1 MSKLGKMVKGM
12 VKTKKESVMGKL
24 GDAPYED
31 PMEPWSAKYNQPV
44 KEETLTEESI
54 LYRYIRSK
62 GYSPEHMDFAHRSA
76 FARSRAFKS
85 YKILHQ
91 KTLEKPQGGL
101 NDIIVQKE
109 EIESI
114 SEAGVG
120 KLMNFI
126 KAKGLDPTSM
136 DGNQKKN
143 YSGSS
148 EYRVFKVLHP
158 EDPKKKLLQ
167 DKKKLKET
175 SGMGERGEDWADAT
189 DEPFVK
195 VKAKTKKLKEEA
207 DEIDTVTMDIPL
219 LIRILEFAREDA
231 KTDMDLHKVVETL
244 IKMRGDG
251 TLSMQSY
258 AKIVAIKEHIESL
271 DEISK
276 KTAQSYLVKA
286 GKELN
291 TGSKT
296 PQKRDKRI
304 DGYWNAS
311 KRLSNEKPTSEE
323 VEELSELSKETLKS
337 YQHKASV
344 SRGEN
349 SVAAFKSKD
358 TDRSKYL
365 AVDAKRTK
373 GLDAVRKRIDAKN
386 KADAAKHMDHP
397 KEPLKSKYPLGGR
410 DEKFGRSYSEEVE
423 NLSELSKATLK
434 SYIKGRGE
442 TIHADKRDS
451 NAARNTAADAEYH
464 GQQKKA
470 DDWHDEADW
479 LHNRARKGATNV
491 TKAAIKVAKKTNE
504 EVEELSELSKATL
517 KSYVNKVST
526 GPSRGKTQTGT
537 LKSIK
542 AIGGVT
548 KAIRKQYEKPVN
560 ELKKQADNMDF
571 DDHLTREEA
580 ENISELANK
589 TLRSYIR
596 KTRDNPER
604 KVGNERALKKH
615 SEKMEKDAASGKEY
629 HTLGSIVRKLKNEE
643 YSLQKEATGPCWK
656 GYMMVGSKMKGGK
669 SVPNCVPSNRKNIVK
684 SAAKKKIRESM
695 YDWEKD
701 DKGVNKKPNAKVIMK
716 GGTTLTGKPRDT
728 VEIEPVLKTRPNS
741 ASGGK
746 PGA

>member
-44 KEETLTEESI
+44 KEEALAEESI

-85 YKILHQ
+85 YKVLHQ
-91 KTLEKPQGGL
+91 KTVEKPQGGL

-109 EIESI
+109 EVEL

-158 EDPKKKLLQ
+158 EDPKKQLLQ
-167 DKKKLKET
+167 DKTKKLKET
-175 SGMGERGEDWADAT
+175 SGMGARGEDWTDAT

-231 KTDMDLHKVVETL
+231 KTDMDLHKVVENL

-258 AKIVAIKEHIESL
+258 AKIVTIKEHIESL
-271 DEISK
+271 DELSK
-276 KTAQSYLVKA
+276 KTLGSYIGKA
-286 GKELN
+286 LSDSRWRAKRMGQGINWSGAKDN
-291 TGSKT
+291 IKT
-296 PQKRDKRI
+296 V
-304 DGYWNAS
+304 S
-311 KRLSNEKPTSEE
+311 KRESGMRNAAARLTKEE

-337 YQHKASV
+337 Y
-344 SRGEN
+344 
-349 SVAAFKSKD
+349 
-358 TDRSKYL
+358 
-365 AVDAKRTK
+365 VD
-373 GLDAVRKRIDAKN
+373 
-386 KADAAKHMDHP
+386 
-397 KEPLKSKYPLGGR
+397 
-410 DEKFGRSYSEEVE
+410 
-423 NLSELSKATLK
+423 
-434 SYIKGRGE
+434 
-442 TIHADKRDS
+442 
-451 NAARNTAADAEYH
+451 
-464 GQQKKA
+464 
-470 DDWHDEADW
+470 
-479 LHNRARKGATNV
+479 
-491 TKAAIKVAKKTNE
+491 
-504 EVEELSELSKATL
+504 
-517 KSYVNKVST
+517 KVST

-571 DDHLTREEA
+571 DDHLTRE
-580 ENISELANK
+580 
-589 TLRSYIR
+589 
-596 KTRDNPER
+596 
-604 KVGNERALKKH
+604 
-615 SEKMEKDAASGKEY
+615 AA
-629 HTLGSIVRKLKNEE
+629 
-643 YSLQKEATGPCWK
+643 GPCWT

-701 DKGVNKKPNAKVIMK
+701 DKGDNKKPNAKVIMK
-716 GGTTLTGKPRDT
+716 GGTTMTGKPRDT

-746 PGA
+746 PSV